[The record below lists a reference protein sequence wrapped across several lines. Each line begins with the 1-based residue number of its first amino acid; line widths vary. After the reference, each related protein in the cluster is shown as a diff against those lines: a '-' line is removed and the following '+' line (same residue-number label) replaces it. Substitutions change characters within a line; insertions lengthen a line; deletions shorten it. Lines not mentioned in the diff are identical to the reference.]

1 MKAYLVLVDG
11 KVSSKAFFTDTEAI
25 DFIMS
30 RSHPVINGEGWNFQ
44 GIDKDLKVTKY
55 QITDVTI
62 EGVK

>member
-11 KVSSKAFFTDTEAI
+11 KVSQQAFFTDTEAI

-30 RSHPVINGEGWNFQ
+30 RSHPVIISEGWNFR

-55 QITDVTI
+55 QITDVMI
-62 EGVK
+62 EY

>member
-11 KVSSKAFFTDTEAI
+11 KVSQQAFFTDTEAI

-55 QITDVTI
+55 QITDVMI
-62 EGVK
+62 EG

>member
-11 KVSSKAFFTDTEAI
+11 KVSQKAFFTDTEAI

-30 RSHPVINGEGWNFQ
+30 RSHPIINGEGWNFEAF
-44 GIDKDLKVTKY
+44 DKDGTVTIY

-62 EGVK
+62 GG